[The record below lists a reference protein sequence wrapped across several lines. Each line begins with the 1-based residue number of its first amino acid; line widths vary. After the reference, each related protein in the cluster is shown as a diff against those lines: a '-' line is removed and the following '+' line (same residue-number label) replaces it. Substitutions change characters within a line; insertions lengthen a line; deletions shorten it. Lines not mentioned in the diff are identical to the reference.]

1 MKILLL
7 ANMFPP
13 EIRSAARLMSEL
25 AESLVGRGH
34 RVTVVTSARGGRPRG
49 VEMLSGVRVVR
60 VPTLAVQESR
70 APAVLRGLGQLFNS
84 AAYGPAALSVRDVDV
99 SLSYS
104 PPLALGMVGAL
115 LHRLRGVPHVLN
127 VQDLVPQYAIDLGML
142 KNPALIRMLRWIERA
157 VYRNVQL
164 ITVHSRGNAEVLA
177 RQGVPAG
184 KMALVPNWVDT
195 RRLRPSPRDNAYRR
209 KAGLEGKFVALFSG
223 HLGFAQDLDSV
234 VEAGALLRERSE
246 IALLIVGEGIE
257 KRRLEEKAR
266 KLGLANVRFMPAVSE
281 DDYPQVVASADVCLA
296 TLQPSLR
303 CPVVPA
309 KLLGY
314 MAAGKPIIASFP
326 EGGDAP
332 RLVRDAGCGVCAP
345 PGDPARLAQAILDAA
360 ERPAESRARGEHGRR
375 YVEANHD
382 RERAM
387 DVYESLFERLI
398 GRGQKRRAA

>member
-1 MKILLL
+1 MKILLF

-13 EIRSAARLMSEL
+13 EIRSAARLMWEL
-25 AESLVGRGH
+25 SESLVERGH
-34 RVTVVTSARGGRPRG
+34 QVTVVTSAHGGRRRG

-84 AAYGPAALSVRDVDV
+84 AAYLPAALSAGEVDV
-99 SLSYS
+99 SLCYS

-115 LHRLRGVPHVLN
+115 LHRLHGVPHLLN

-142 KNPALIRMLRWIERA
+142 ENPALIRALRWIERA

-164 ITVHSRGNAEVLA
+164 ITVHSRGNAEFLA

-184 KMALVPNWVDT
+184 KVAVVPNWIDT
-195 RRLRPSPRDNAYRR
+195 RRLRPSRDTGYRR
-209 KAGLEGKFVALFSG
+209 SAGLEGKFVALFSG

-234 VEAGALLRERSE
+234 VEAGALLRERPG
-246 IALLIVGEGIE
+246 IALLIVGEGVE

-266 KLGLANVRFMPAVSE
+266 KLGLTNVRFMPAVSE
-281 DDYPQVVASADVCLA
+281 NDYPQVVASADVCLA
-296 TLQPSLR
+296 TLQASLR

-326 EGGDAP
+326 EGGDGP
-332 RLVRDAGCGVCAP
+332 RLVRDAGCGICVP

-360 ERPAESRARGEHGRR
+360 ERPAESRARGEQGRR
-375 YVEANHD
+375 FVEVNHD

-387 DVYESLFERLI
+387 DAYESLFERLI